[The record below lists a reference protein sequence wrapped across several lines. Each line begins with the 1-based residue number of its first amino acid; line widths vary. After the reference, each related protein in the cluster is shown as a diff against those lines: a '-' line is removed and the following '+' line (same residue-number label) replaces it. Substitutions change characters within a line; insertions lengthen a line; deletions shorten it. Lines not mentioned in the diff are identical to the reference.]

1 MIGAIIKIWSTEAEQ
16 KRASQSKQ
24 INLGEPPEV
33 RTWKAVR
40 AESGKETGFGTRQAT
55 RNKSVTG
62 RENQQ
67 NGRTKSRKVEEEW

>member
-40 AESGKETGFGTRQAT
+40 AESGKETGFGIRQAT